1 MNMGTKYT
9 SEIKLKENMKPIV
22 RITNND
28 HHTLINMKR
37 EKFEVIK
44 NNMVISEIK
53 TKGERGFVI
62 TIRNDGKDRDY
73 RMGQLSFLSEKD
85 LILIRDSIDRILN
98 M

>member
-1 MNMGTKYT
+1 MVYVLFLATTYSILFYMFKIL
-9 SEIKLKENMKPIV
+9 SIESL
-22 RITNND
+22 
-28 HHTLINMKR
+28 
-37 EKFEVIK
+37 IK